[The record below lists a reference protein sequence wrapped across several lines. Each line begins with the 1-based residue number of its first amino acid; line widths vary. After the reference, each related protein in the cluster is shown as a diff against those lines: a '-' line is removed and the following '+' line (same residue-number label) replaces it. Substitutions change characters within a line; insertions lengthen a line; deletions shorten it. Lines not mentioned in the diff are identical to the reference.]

1 MPSVDIENYVKTLC
15 KISIDRNIDVSK
27 MSIYDIAVLL
37 GISAH
42 RARMIKSFI
51 KLNNITNEKC
61 RDIIGAR

>member
-1 MPSVDIENYVKTLC
+1 MPSVDIENYVKALC
-15 KISIDRNIDVSK
+15 RISIDRNIDISK

-42 RARMIKSFI
+42 RARMVRSYI
-51 KLNNITNEKC
+51 KLNNIDNAKC